1 MRHEMLLRLNTFE
14 RALMSAKRN
23 GARKLVEQY
32 QQAIDAILN
41 SKDSDALPDSPY

>member
-1 MRHEMLLRLNTFE
+1 
-14 RALMSAKRN
+14 MSAKRN

-41 SKDSDALPDSPY
+41 SEDSDALLDSPH